1 LKAHQQELCTFSGW
15 VGYVSATSV
24 YPDQEQGFIDE
35 SVPAAPA
42 TKRGL
47 ARLIAEQEWQ
57 GACRA
62 EIFRVAGIYG
72 PGRNPIVN
80 LLEGSAR
87 IIEKEGQLTNR
98 INQTDITN
106 IIIAAMAKPRPS
118 RIINLCDEEPASQG
132 EVVRYAASLLGIEP
146 PKPIAFEDAELTPM
160 ARSFYISKRR
170 LRSVVVGPELG
181 VKLIFPTYREGLKA
195 LVESKGYAPII

>member
-1 LKAHQQELCTFSGW
+1 M
-15 VGYVSATSV
+15 
-24 YPDQEQGFIDE
+24 
-35 SVPAAPA
+35 
-42 TKRGL
+42 
-47 ARLIAEQEWQ
+47 
-57 GACRA
+57 
-62 EIFRVAGIYG
+62 
-72 PGRNPIVN
+72 
-80 LLEGSAR
+80 
-87 IIEKEGQLTNR
+87 
-98 INQTDITN
+98 
-106 IIIAAMAKPRPS
+106 AAMTKPRAS

-195 LVESKGYAPII
+195 LVESNGYAPIL